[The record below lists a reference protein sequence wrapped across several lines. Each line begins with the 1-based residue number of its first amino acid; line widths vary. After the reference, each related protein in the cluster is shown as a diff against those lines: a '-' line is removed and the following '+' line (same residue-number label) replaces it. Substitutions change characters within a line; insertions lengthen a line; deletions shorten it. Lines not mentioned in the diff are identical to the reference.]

1 MKARATCVTSAT
13 KLGSGTTLCCL
24 RGLVVVHLGEE
35 DACPVKYMMY
45 LNFEGWVSAEEA
57 DITENTR
64 TSHITQFIFVCAI
77 LAEV

>member
-1 MKARATCVTSAT
+1 
-13 KLGSGTTLCCL
+13 
-24 RGLVVVHLGEE
+24 VVHLGEE